1 MRRYI
6 SKLSRCTH
14 NRLCLKMWSTWA
26 EFNDLHCKARKSCL
40 FTILITISYLHKILS
55 QIKWKKK
62 SKKSNQNNK
71 NKNSTIINSDLFH
84 MLLLFLKWIKNIFLA
99 HWTNEQSCQN
109 IFQSYSGIFIHS
121 SFYTGGTFTL
131 TMYFHDIDQIE

>member
-55 QIKWKKK
+55 QIKWKKNPK
-62 SKKSNQNNK
+62 NQTK
-71 NKNSTIINSDLFH
+71 TTKIKTPQ
-84 MLLLFLKWIKNIFLA
+84 LLILICSIFLKWIKNIFLA